1 MEISNVKKDSLDNA
15 DRLSQ
20 TGWNYDKCYYRLK
33 YFYRINIDELL
44 KKTKLI
50 AATHKLPTSSVF
62 EVSFALFN
70 QILKGS
76 KSYHSFLTDEG
87 PHNDSFFGEAY
98 FCTHEPNT
106 SSIPYNQGFSDLIK
120 IALMNYCVT
129 QSFYIFAPNEE
140 KDYIKLSGRFHNQYY
155 RCSEKDGSISAEYTN
170 RYAKFSNNSF
180 FTSYILHM
188 PDEQRFI
195 RKSEKTK
202 DKKRLSLSPY
212 FAEFGFFAFYE
223 NDIFNFFKY
232 INSLNLNTIST
243 RQTVSVLTKYNN
255 VLNHICSHLNLLKGN
270 GTNKDKAENQ
280 SKTAAIF
287 TFANAAQYFF
297 AADTLAYIQR
307 VYTAFEHPEKNTYDY
322 YLSELKVL
330 DGNTLLGEFLNVL
343 KMPNV
348 FSRHFFLDIALRSIA
363 NAETAPRYLRN
374 PDQPNQMMYLDHP
387 DLKDPKQYNAF
398 LAFNA
403 PQLLSNYIQHL
414 THLLFPLL
422 LDLWYV
428 TLHNIYGKEEAF
440 SLVKQYCIE
449 NSSLILSDF
458 TKLTVENIQAIG
470 EAREN
475 EIMRASKD
483 SPMKDSYQIILQL
496 CENQLGTSN
505 KYDFPGN
512 LSLDAQKKMV
522 QLIKSFFPVD
532 SCFYPKDNDIPSKV
546 FLPYPDDNKSTK
558 ENDLIQKYIAN
569 LFNTIIL

>member
-44 KKTKLI
+44 RKTKLI
-50 AATHKLPTSSVF
+50 AATHKIPTSSVF

-129 QSFYIFAPNEE
+129 QSFYIFAPNEK

-180 FTSYILHM
+180 FKSYILHM
-188 PDEQRFI
+188 PYEQCFR
-195 RKSEKTK
+195 RESEKNQ

-270 GTNKDKAENQ
+270 GANKDKAKSQ

-374 PDQPNQMMYLDHP
+374 PDQPNQMMYLDHL

-458 TKLTVENIQAIG
+458 TKLTVENIQDIG
-470 EAREN
+470 KAREN

-483 SPMKDSYQIILQL
+483 SPMNDSYQIILQL

-522 QLIKSFFPVD
+522 QLIKSFIPVD
-532 SCFYPKDNDIPSKV
+532 PCFYPKDNDIPSKV